1 MPSVRVRS
9 KTYTPVHEVFAQ
21 ADPGDVAEGSPTEG
35 PANNTPIPR
44 FSLLHDRTG
53 TATLAAPGRPRA
65 MTLSSRVHAHCT
77 LSSGSINSRS
87 PTSPVIPLPSEHLQP
102 AEESNRP
109 VGIRH
114 TTGRAESS
122 INLSHGGSD
131 NFWDSFN
138 PESDHHHDDVVEHL
152 DVIGTYSQS
161 WICFTAYIPIDAQ
174 VGAFAT
180 LTNAANAIIMFVLFC

>member
-9 KTYTPVHEVFAQ
+9 KTYTPVHEVFVQ
-21 ADPGDVAEGSPTEG
+21 ADPSDVAEAPTEG
-35 PANNTPIPR
+35 PDHTPTPR
-44 FSLLHDRTG
+44 FSLLHDRTR
-53 TATLAAPGRPRA
+53 TATLSTPGRPRA

-77 LSSGSINSRS
+77 LGNSGSINSRS
-87 PTSPVIPLPSEHLQP
+87 PTSPVIPLPSEHPQP
-102 AEESNRP
+102 VEESNRP

-114 TTGRAESS
+114 TPGRAESS

-138 PESDHHHDDVVEHL
+138 HESDHHHDDVVEHL

-161 WICFTAYIPIDAQ
+161 WVYFTSYISR
-174 VGAFAT
+174 
-180 LTNAANAIIMFVLFC
+180 